1 GSDGL
6 DKELNEPARKAGAEK
21 DRGVEPRAEILDRRA
36 QRRDEKMVFVAETIL
51 DLRDRRQDEA
61 VEVRH
66 DAARRGE
73 EPARETF
80 RSRLAGIFGLYSLP
94 RARYA
99 HLDALRRAGAAEKP
113 LVQKRRVRHVE
124 RVLERRV
131 ERALD
136 LDGAADLGV
145 ALRRRRQASRNGIGL
160 DVRFGIHPD
169 ITVLLAHREARHGAR
184 R

>member
-80 RSRLAGIFGLYSLP
+80 RSRLADIFGLYSI
-94 RARYA
+94 RCARYA
-99 HLDALRRAGAAEKP
+99 HLDALLRAGAAEKP
-113 LVQKRRVRHVE
+113 PLQKRPVPHLE
-124 RVLERRV
+124 RVLARRV
-131 ERALD
+131 DPAT
-136 LDGAADLGV
+136 
-145 ALRRRRQASRNGIGL
+145 S
-160 DVRFGIHPD
+160 
-169 ITVLLAHREARHGAR
+169 LAGP
-184 R
+184 